1 MTRNPKSQLSATG
14 ASQRGVV
21 PDVDAGRQSQHEV
34 SRVLTPQE
42 AAEWL
47 KVRPR
52 QLGVL
57 GVPYLDWGHK
67 TKRYLAK
74 DVEAWLEAQRQVRRR
89 AA

>member
-1 MTRNPKSQLSATG
+1 MA
-14 ASQRGVV
+14 GVN
-21 PDVDAGRQSQHEV
+21 ARRQSREEL

-57 GVPYLDWGHK
+57 GVPCLDWGHK
-67 TKRYLAK
+67 TKRYLEK
-74 DVEAWLEAQRQVRRR
+74 DVLGWLEAQRQLHRR

>member
-1 MTRNPKSQLSATG
+1 MA
-14 ASQRGVV
+14 
-21 PDVDAGRQSQHEV
+21 DVDAGRHSQQEV

-74 DVEAWLEAQRQVRRR
+74 DVEAWLEEQRQVYRR

>member
-1 MTRNPKSQLSATG
+1 VA
-14 ASQRGVV
+14 GVA
-21 PDVDAGRQSQHEV
+21 AGQQSQEEL

-42 AAEWL
+42 AAAWL

-57 GVPYLDWGHK
+57 GVPCLDWGHK

-74 DVEAWLEAQRQVRRR
+74 DVEAWLQEQRQVCRRV
-89 AA
+89 A

>member
-1 MTRNPKSQLSATG
+1 MSG
-14 ASQRGVV
+14 
-21 PDVDAGRQSQHEV
+21 VDAGRQVREEL

-42 AAEWL
+42 AAAWL

-57 GVPYLDWGHK
+57 GVPHLDWGHK
-67 TKRYLAK
+67 TKRYLVR
-74 DVEAWLEAQRQVRRR
+74 DVEAWLEEQRQVCRR

>member
-1 MTRNPKSQLSATG
+1 MREEL
-14 ASQRGVV
+14 
-21 PDVDAGRQSQHEV
+21 

-42 AAEWL
+42 AAAWL

-57 GVPYLDWGHK
+57 GVPHLDWGHK
-67 TKRYLAK
+67 TKRYLVR
-74 DVEAWLEAQRQVRRR
+74 DVEAWLEEQRQVHRR

>member
-1 MTRNPKSQLSATG
+1 MSGIN
-14 ASQRGVV
+14 
-21 PDVDAGRQSQHEV
+21 AGRQSREDL

-74 DVEAWLEAQRQVRRR
+74 DVEAWLEEQRQVHRR

>member
-1 MTRNPKSQLSATG
+1 MSG
-14 ASQRGVV
+14 I
-21 PDVDAGRQSQHEV
+21 DAGRQSREDL

-74 DVEAWLEAQRQVRRR
+74 DVEAWLEEQRQVHRR

>member
-1 MTRNPKSQLSATG
+1 VSG
-14 ASQRGVV
+14 
-21 PDVDAGRQSQHEV
+21 VDAGRQVGGEL

-57 GVPYLDWGHK
+57 GVPSLDWGHK

-74 DVEAWLEAQRQVRRR
+74 DVEAWLEEQGQVRRR

>member
-1 MTRNPKSQLSATG
+1 MAG
-14 ASQRGVV
+14 
-21 PDVDAGRQSQHEV
+21 VDAGRQSRAEL

-57 GVPYLDWGHK
+57 GVPCLDWGHK

-74 DVEAWLEAQRQVRRR
+74 DVEAWLEEQKRVHRQ

>member
-1 MTRNPKSQLSATG
+1 MA
-14 ASQRGVV
+14 
-21 PDVDAGRQSQHEV
+21 DVERGRQSQEEL
-34 SRVLTPQE
+34 SRVLTPEE

-47 KVRPR
+47 KVSSR

-57 GVPYLDWGHK
+57 GVPCLHWGHK

-74 DVEAWLEAQRQVRRR
+74 DIEAWLEEQRRQVRSR

>member
-1 MTRNPKSQLSATG
+1 MSG
-14 ASQRGVV
+14 I
-21 PDVDAGRQSQHEV
+21 DAGRQSREEL

-74 DVEAWLEAQRQVRRR
+74 DVEAWLEEQRQVHRR

>member
-1 MTRNPKSQLSATG
+1 MSG
-14 ASQRGVV
+14 I
-21 PDVDAGRQSQHEV
+21 DAERQSREEL

-47 KVRPR
+47 KVRPC

-57 GVPYLDWGHK
+57 GVPHLDWGHK
-67 TKRYLAK
+67 TKRYLAR
-74 DVEAWLEAQRQVRRR
+74 DVEAWLEEQRQVHRR

>member
-1 MTRNPKSQLSATG
+1 MSG
-14 ASQRGVV
+14 I
-21 PDVDAGRQSQHEV
+21 DAERQSREEL

-57 GVPYLDWGHK
+57 GVPHLDWGHK
-67 TKRYLAK
+67 TKRYLAR
-74 DVEAWLEAQRQVRRR
+74 DVEAWLEEQRQVHRR

>member
-1 MTRNPKSQLSATG
+1 MA
-14 ASQRGVV
+14 
-21 PDVDAGRQSQHEV
+21 DVDGGRQSQEEL

-42 AAEWL
+42 TAEWL

-74 DVEAWLEAQRQVRRR
+74 DVEAWLEEQRQVHRR